1 MPLELLALFG
11 ASVAGTG
18 LGLLV
23 SALATTQERAVFAV
37 PLLLL
42 PQILFSELA
51 IPNNLYSDVVA
62 ALEKVM
68 PVHWAFRVFEESAAL
83 EPRWH
88 MVALFLIVLLAMS
101 TALVAAATVSLLPR
115 REVVT

>member
-1 MPLELLALFG
+1 
-11 ASVAGTG
+11 
-18 LGLLV
+18 
-23 SALATTQERAVFAV
+23 
-37 PLLLL
+37 
-42 PQILFSELA
+42 
-51 IPNNLYSDVVA
+51 
-62 ALEKVM
+62 M

-88 MVALFLIVLLAMS
+88 MVALFLVVLLAMS